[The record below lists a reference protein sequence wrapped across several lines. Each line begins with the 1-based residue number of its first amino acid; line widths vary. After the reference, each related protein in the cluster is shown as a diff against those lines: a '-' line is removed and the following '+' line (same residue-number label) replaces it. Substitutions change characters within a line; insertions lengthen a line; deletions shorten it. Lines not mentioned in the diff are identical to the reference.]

1 MVFICKKYLSTLHTN
16 KHSDNFLILP
26 LFSLIEY
33 DKSCIAHIIY
43 SWSKSE
49 KSAVLARF
57 IFVPYPCLFWEGLR
71 PEHNCCGPTHHY
83 QSIANEN
90 KKIRIGYVLKSA
102 DVGNLFSRRNSENS
116 SHPRMRTSVQIYIH
130 PHMIAHTRALPPTPA
145 PTHRTPMHTHTH
157 PGTPPHTCAHLRTP
171 RYTRAHLY
179 TPGHTRTHPTHTH
192 WYP

>member
-49 KSAVLARF
+49 KSARF
-57 IFVPYPCLFWEGLR
+57 IFVPYPCLFLEG

-90 KKIRIGYVLKSA
+90 KKILMNIIPISRSFFMPIFFRISYS
-102 DVGNLFSRRNSENS
+102 F
-116 SHPRMRTSVQIYIH
+116 
-130 PHMIAHTRALPPTPA
+130 
-145 PTHRTPMHTHTH
+145 
-157 PGTPPHTCAHLRTP
+157 
-171 RYTRAHLY
+171 
-179 TPGHTRTHPTHTH
+179 
-192 WYP
+192 

>member
-1 MVFICKKYLSTLHTN
+1 MLFICKKYLSTLHTN
-16 KHSDNFLILP
+16 KYSDNFLILP

-90 KKIRIGYVLKSA
+90 KKKFSWILFQFQDHFLYLFFLEYHIHFNALFI
-102 DVGNLFSRRNSENS
+102 DFWNLQWI
-116 SHPRMRTSVQIYIH
+116 M
-130 PHMIAHTRALPPTPA
+130 
-145 PTHRTPMHTHTH
+145 
-157 PGTPPHTCAHLRTP
+157 
-171 RYTRAHLY
+171 
-179 TPGHTRTHPTHTH
+179 
-192 WYP
+192 